1 MTGGQHGDT
10 AAERVAAGAASL
22 RSRPIAATDKGFGRM
37 AAAGG
42 PPVTAAQLAAERPA
56 LFGGGFD
63 MPVMVLR
70 EAALRQN
77 IESMAAYCAAAGVL
91 HAPHAKTTMAPQLI
105 ARQLAAGAW
114 AVTAATIAHAQ
125 VYRAFGVPR
134 VLIANEL
141 TERGAAEWLA
151 RELAADPGFDCYVYA
166 DSLAGV
172 ALLDEAGR
180 SAGAGRPL
188 KVLVELG
195 YPGGRAGCRSVE
207 DALAVA
213 GAVESATG
221 LELAGAAGY
230 EGGIHHDDPQETLAA
245 VASFCAD
252 LAALGE
258 LLPPPPPGAAAH
270 ILSAGGSS
278 YFDVVCRELSA
289 ARPGQQPARVVLRSG
304 AYISHDH
311 GRYAATGPGSREA
324 AGGPGSAAIPVF
336 APALELWASV
346 LSVPEPGLAIVNAGR
361 RDVSNDQGMPVPLS
375 VRAPGGEAHGAR
387 DHGAGDHGAG
397 DHGAGDHGADG
408 YRQATGMR
416 VVRLDD
422 QHGYLRVPEPGLLSP
437 GDLVSLG
444 ITHPC
449 TSFDKWRVIP
459 VVDDDDRVVDAV
471 HTFF

>member
-1 MTGGQHGDT
+1 M
-10 AAERVAAGAASL
+10 AAAVAGL
-22 RSRPIAATDKGFGRM
+22 RDRPIAVTDKGFGRI

-42 PPVTAAQLAAERPA
+42 SRVTAARLAAQRPA

-77 IESMAAYCAAAGVL
+77 IASMAAYCAAAGVL

-114 AVTAATIAHAQ
+114 AVTAANIAQAQ

-134 VLIANEL
+134 VLIANQL

-151 RELAADPGFDCYVYA
+151 RELAADPGFDCYAYA

-172 ALLDEAGR
+172 ALLDEAVR
-180 SAGAGRPL
+180 SVRPGRPL

-195 YPGGRAGCRSVE
+195 YPGGRAGCRSTE
-207 DALAVA
+207 EALSVA
-213 GAVESATG
+213 GAVESAAG
-221 LELAGAAGY
+221 LELAGVAGY
-230 EGGIHHDDPQETLAA
+230 EGGIHHDDPQATLAA
-245 VASFCAD
+245 VAGFCAD
-252 LAALGE
+252 LRTLGG
-258 LLPPPPPGAAAH
+258 LLPGPPPGAAAH

-278 YFDVVCRELSA
+278 YFDVVCHELSA
-289 ARPGQQPARVVLRSG
+289 ARPGQRPARVVLRSG

-311 GRYAATGPGSREA
+311 GRYAATGPGSREVPD
-324 AGGPGSAAIPVF
+324 GPGSEAIPVF
-336 APALELWASV
+336 APALELWANV

-361 RDVSNDQGMPVPLS
+361 RDVSNDQGMPVPLR
-375 VRAPGGEAHGAR
+375 VRA
-387 DHGAGDHGAG
+387 AGPAEP
-397 DHGAGDHGADG
+397 GADG
-408 YRQATGMR
+408 GRPATGMR

-422 QHGYLRVPEPGLLSP
+422 QHGYVRVPEAGVLSP

-459 VVDDDDRVVDAV
+459 VVDEDDRVVDAV

>member
-1 MTGGQHGDT
+1 MASGQQGD
-10 AAERVAAGAASL
+10 AAVAERVTAAVTGL
-22 RSRPIAATDKGFGRM
+22 RSRPIAVTDKGFGRM
-37 AAAGG
+37 AGAGG
-42 PPVTAAQLAAERPA
+42 PPVTAERLAAERPA

-63 MPVMVLR
+63 LPVMVLR
-70 EAALRQN
+70 EEPLRQN
-77 IESMAAYCAAAGVL
+77 IDSMAAYCAAAGVL

-125 VYRAFGVPR
+125 IYRAFGVPR
-134 VLIANEL
+134 VLIANQV
-141 TERGAAEWLA
+141 TERAGAEWLA
-151 RELAADPGFDCYVYA
+151 RELAADPGFDCYAYA

-172 ALLDEAGR
+172 ALLDEAAR

-195 YPGGRAGCRSVE
+195 YPGGRAGCRSID

-213 GAVESATG
+213 GAVESAAG

-230 EGGIHHDDPQETLAA
+230 EGGIQRDDPQATLAA
-245 VASFCAD
+245 VAAFCAD
-252 LAALGE
+252 LAALGG
-258 LLPPPPPGAAAH
+258 LLPAPPPGAAAH
-270 ILSAGGSS
+270 IVSAGGSS

-324 AGGPGSAAIPVF
+324 ADGPGSAAIPVF

-361 RDVSNDQGMPVPLS
+361 RDVSNDQGMPVPLR
-375 VRAPGGEAHGAR
+375 VRAPGAGERGAER
-387 DHGAGDHGAG
+387 
-397 DHGAGDHGADG
+397 

>member
-1 MTGGQHGDT
+1 MTDGPQTDAGAGQDAGLREHVAT
-10 AAERVAAGAASL
+10 AAAGL
-22 RSRPIAATDKGFGRM
+22 RDRPIAATDKGFGRM
-37 AAAGG
+37 AGAGG
-42 PPVTAAQLAAERPA
+42 PPVTAARLAAERPA

-134 VLIANEL
+134 VLIANQL

-172 ALLDEAGR
+172 AMLDEAAR
-180 SAGAGRPL
+180 SIGAGRPL

-213 GAVESATG
+213 GAVESAAG

-230 EGGIHHDDPQETLAA
+230 EGGIQRDDPQATLAA
-245 VASFCAD
+245 VAAFCAD
-252 LAALGE
+252 LAALGW
-258 LLPPPPPGAAAH
+258 LLPRPAPGAAAH

-324 AGGPGSAAIPVF
+324 ADGPGSASIPVF

-361 RDVSNDQGMPVPLS
+361 RDVSNDQGMPVPLR
-375 VRAPGGEAHGAR
+375 VRAPGAGE
-387 DHGAGDHGAG
+387 HGAG
-397 DHGAGDHGADG
+397 G

-422 QHGYLRVPEPGLLSP
+422 QHGYVRMPEPGLLSP

-459 VVDDDDRVVDAV
+459 VVDEDDRVVDAV

>member
-1 MTGGQHGDT
+1 MTNGPQAD
-10 AAERVAAGAASL
+10 AAPPERVAAAVTGL
-22 RSRPIAATDKGFGRM
+22 RSRPIAVTDKGFGRM

-42 PPVTAAQLAAERPA
+42 PPVTAMRLAAERPA

-105 ARQLAAGAW
+105 ARQLEAGAW

-134 VLIANEL
+134 VLIANQI
-141 TERGAAEWLA
+141 TERGGAEWLA
-151 RELAADPGFDCYVYA
+151 RELAADPGFDCYAYA

-172 ALLDEAGR
+172 ALLDEAARSVGPGR
-180 SAGAGRPL
+180 RL
-188 KVLVELG
+188 KILVELG
-195 YPGGRAGCRSVE
+195 YPGGRAGCRSIAEAV
-207 DALAVA
+207 AVA
-213 GAVESATG
+213 GAVASAAG

-230 EGGIHHDDPQETLAA
+230 EGGIHHDDPQATLAA
-245 VASFCAD
+245 VAAFCAD
-252 LAALGE
+252 LAALGG
-258 LLPPPPPGAAAH
+258 LLPAPPGAAAH

-324 AGGPGSAAIPVF
+324 GEGPGAEAIPVF
-336 APALELWASV
+336 APALELWANV

-361 RDVSNDQGMPVPLS
+361 RDVSNDQGMPVPLR
-375 VRAPGGEAHGAR
+375 VRAPG
-387 DHGAGDHGAG
+387 AGQ
-397 DHGAGDHGADG
+397 HGADG
-408 YRQATGMR
+408 CRQAAGMR

-422 QHGYLRVPEPGLLSP
+422 QHGYLRMPEPGDLAP

>member
-1 MTGGQHGDT
+1 MT
-10 AAERVAAGAASL
+10 AALAGL
-22 RSRPIAATDKGFGRM
+22 RDRPIAPTDKGFGRL
-37 AAAGG
+37 AAGG
-42 PPVTAAQLAAERPA
+42 TITAGGLAAERPG

-77 IESMAAYCAAAGVL
+77 VESMAAYCAAAGVR
-91 HAPHAKTTMAPQLI
+91 HAPHGKTAMAPQLI

-114 AVTAATIAHAQ
+114 AVSAATIAQAQ

-134 VLIANEL
+134 VLVANQV

-151 RELAADPGFDCYVYA
+151 GELAADPGFDCYTYA

-172 ALLDEAGR
+172 ALLDAAAAAVR
-180 SAGAGRPL
+180 PGRPL

-195 YPGGRAGCRSVE
+195 YPGGRAGCRSIA

-213 GAVESATG
+213 EAIDAAAG

-230 EGGIHHDDPQETLAA
+230 EGGIHRDDPQATLAA
-245 VASFCAD
+245 VAAFCAD
-252 LAALGE
+252 LRTLGA
-258 LLPPPPPGAAAH
+258 LLPGPRAGESFRQ

-289 ARPGQQPARVVLRSG
+289 PRPGSAPAPEVVLRSG

-311 GRYAATGPGSREA
+311 GHYAATGPGSRPVA
-324 AGGPGSAAIPVF
+324 AAPGSAPVPEF
-336 APALELWASV
+336 APALELWAAV
-346 LSVPEPGLAIVNAGR
+346 LSVPEPGLAIVSAGR
-361 RDVSNDQGMPVPLS
+361 HDVSNDQGNPVPLRIRPS
-375 VRAPGGEAHGAR
+375 GPGEP
-387 DHGAGDHGAG
+387 
-397 DHGAGDHGADG
+397 G
-408 YRQATGMR
+408 YRAAAGLR
-416 VVRLDD
+416 VARLDD
-422 QHGYLRVPEPGLLSP
+422 QHAYVRIPHPSDLAP
-437 GDLVSLG
+437 GDLIGLG

-449 TSFDKWRVIP
+449 TTFDKWRVIP
-459 VVDDDDRVVDAV
+459 VVDEADRVVDAV

>member
-1 MTGGQHGDT
+1 MTNGPEADAGAVQDAA
-10 AAERVAAGAASL
+10 AAERMATTVTGL
-22 RSRPIAATDKGFGRM
+22 RSRPIEVTDKGFGRM

-42 PPVTAAQLAAERPA
+42 PPVTAARLAEERPA

-134 VLIANEL
+134 VLMANQL

-151 RELAADPGFDCYVYA
+151 GELAADPGFDCYVYA

-172 ALLDEAGR
+172 ALLDEAVR
-180 SAGAGRPL
+180 SVGPGRPL

-195 YPGGRAGCRSVE
+195 YPGGRAGCRSITG
-207 DALAVA
+207 ALAVA
-213 GAVESATG
+213 AAVESAAG

-230 EGGIHHDDPQETLAA
+230 EGGIQRDDPQATLAA
-245 VASFCAD
+245 VAAFCAD
-252 LAALGE
+252 LRALGG
-258 LLPPPPPGAAAH
+258 LLPAPPAGGAAH

-289 ARPGQQPARVVLRSG
+289 ARPGAQPARVVLRSG

-324 AGGPGSAAIPVF
+324 ADGPGSEAIPVF

-346 LSVPEPGLAIVNAGR
+346 LSVPEPGLAIVNVGR
-361 RDVSNDQGMPVPLS
+361 RDVSNDQGMPVPLR
-375 VRAPGGEAHGAR
+375 VRAPGAGEPR
-387 DHGAGDHGAG
+387 
-397 DHGAGDHGADG
+397 ADG
-408 YRQATGMR
+408 YRPAAGMR

-422 QHGYLRVPEPGLLSP
+422 QHGYVRVPEPGLLSP

>member
-1 MTGGQHGDT
+1 MTNGQQGDAA
-10 AAERVAAGAASL
+10 AAERVAAGVNGL
-22 RSRPIAATDKGFGRM
+22 RSRPIAVTDKGFGRM
-37 AAAGG
+37 GAASGA
-42 PPVTAAQLAAERPA
+42 PVTAAWLAAQRPA

-77 IESMAAYCAAAGVL
+77 IESMAAYCTAAGVL

-134 VLIANEL
+134 VLIANQL

-151 RELAADPGFDCYVYA
+151 CELAADPGFDCYAYA

-172 ALLDEAGR
+172 ALLDEAAR
-180 SAGAGRPL
+180 SVGPGRPL
-188 KVLVELG
+188 RVLVELG
-195 YPGGRAGCRSVE
+195 YPGGRAGCRSISG
-207 DALAVA
+207 ALAVA
-213 GAVESATG
+213 GAVESAAG

-230 EGGIHHDDPQETLAA
+230 EGGIQRDDPQATLAA
-245 VASFCAD
+245 VAAFCAD
-252 LAALGE
+252 LRTLGG
-258 LLPPPPPGAAAH
+258 LLPAPAPGAPAH

-289 ARPGQQPARVVLRSG
+289 ARPGQLPARVVLRSG

-311 GRYAATGPGSREA
+311 GRYAETGPGSREVA
-324 AGGPGSAAIPVF
+324 DGPGSAAIPAF

-346 LSVPEPGLAIVNAGR
+346 LSVPERGLAIVNAGR
-361 RDVSNDQGMPVPLS
+361 RDVSNDQGMPVPLR
-375 VRAPGGEAHGAR
+375 VRAPGSE
-387 DHGAGDHGAG
+387 
-397 DHGAGDHGADG
+397 HGADG
-408 YRQATGMR
+408 YREASGMR

-422 QHGYLRVPEPGLLSP
+422 QHGYLRLPEPGVLSP
-437 GDLVSLG
+437 GDFVSLG